1 VGRSLAK
8 QRRRSGHTIPQRIE
22 ALGGRL
28 LTMVRHFPLHGLQ
41 LLEVYEALADHTE
54 IALTPPG

>member
-1 VGRSLAK
+1 
-8 QRRRSGHTIPQRIE
+8 
-22 ALGGRL
+22 
-28 LTMVRHFPLHGLQ
+28 MVRHFPLHGLQ